1 MEVGPEH
8 KMAAGM
14 QSETNGWSGKI
25 HTMAPETK
33 KLWEGEVQ
41 EASEAILF
49 FSFVV
54 VVVVSSNL
62 EMLSYKMEILEFC
75 VHLNLFCLI
84 IEL

>member
-1 MEVGPEH
+1 MEVGPEL

-33 KLWEGEVQ
+33 KLGEGEVQ

-54 VVVVSSNL
+54 VVVSSNL
-62 EMLSYKMEILEFC
+62 EILSYKMEILEFC